1 MRKPRNLIAKTYK
14 KYTKISRDLVK
25 PYEETFG
32 FPCDL
37 YFPLRTPKR
46 NNHSYQGTNLFEPH
60 ELPVYKPTPDVPEYF
75 FYIPNLLKKESMNSV
90 ADQFDNFA
98 LQAQGIMNQPFIECN
113 PDEEL
118 PDYTKVVVYIEGST
132 LSYFV
137 DIKRV
142 VNGAGG
148 HMLMRQYLSPLT
160 KDNHLIEGKYD
171 GVIEGTENT
180 TNGIN
185 SRLDG
190 KQGGYLD

>member
-37 YFPLRTPKR
+37 YFPIRTPKR
-46 NNHSYQGTNLFEPH
+46 NNHSYQRTNLFEPH
-60 ELPVYKPTPDVPEYF
+60 ELPVYKPTPNVCGYY

-118 PDYTKVVVYIEGST
+118 PDYTKVVVNIEGST